1 MATFTRGTASVF
13 KTPSVTLTNN
23 FTLAKAELLERLART
38 IAATGEDIAQ
48 QTRENMGPKG
58 HFYDTGLSQ
67 DETRYE
73 QLGPLK
79 GQVHVPTD
87 YAAYPEFGT
96 SRMAPRPVLTP
107 AIMLHWPAK
116 LHEHWAEEDL
126 PALKPP
132 GGMAPISRSDRRT
145 GQGY

>member
-1 MATFTRGTASVF
+1 MATFTRGNTSTF
-13 KTPSVTLTNN
+13 QTSNVTLTSN
-23 FTLAKAELLERLART
+23 FAGARVELLERLART
-38 IAATGEDIAQ
+38 LAATGEDIAE
-48 QTRENMGPKG
+48 QTRMNMTPN
-58 HFYDTGLSQ
+58 HFLDTGLSQ